1 MAQSRPSSLTHDE
14 SRRRLYRIIE
24 DPELSL
30 AEKREGVLELGTDYL
45 GVDLG
50 FVSSV
55 DLVAGTFE
63 VTAST
68 DDGVLQ
74 EGASFPL
81 SRTYCRK
88 CIEADSALAV
98 SDALEEGWREDPAY
112 AEHGLGCYL
121 GTPLRVDGEVVGTLC
136 FADERTREPAFTPT
150 ERAFVELT
158 AQVYGRERETAEYE
172 RELERRERDLDRRQQ
187 ALERSERKYES
198 LVEEAPDAVFLAEA
212 ETGTIVEAN
221 EAAAELTGYTEG
233 GLVGR
238 GMEVFNPAED
248 PAYWEQFQHSLDADG
263 SITRHEDGTPVR
275 IERADG
281 TTVPV
286 EISAS
291 YLELDG
297 RTYVQ
302 GIARDISDRREREE
316 ELRLK
321 DRAIDA
327 APVGVTIA
335 DAGGDN
341 GLVYANGQFQEMT
354 GYGWDELAGENC
366 RKLQGPGTDRTP
378 VDGIRA
384 ALSAEEPVH
393 TELLNYRKDGTPFWN
408 ELLIAP
414 VEDGRGETTHFV
426 GFQRDVTDRKRKER
440 LIQVLNRVLRHNLR
454 NGMSVVLARAQHLRE
469 ELDGAAVDGAADLD
483 AITGRAKSLVELGR
497 KANTISGAVGTE
509 GEASATDVVPVVESV
524 ASELRRDHPD
534 SDVSVTAP
542 GSQRVVAPGALRA
555 ALSELGDNAA
565 EHAGPGATVD
575 IDVDSAGD
583 GRVAVRVS
591 DDGPGLPAEEREM
604 LERGFETPLEHSS
617 GLGLWFVNWV
627 VTGAGGEVS
636 ARVED
641 GTTVTVM
648 LRDGSGDGDSDRNGR
663 QAAFGE

>member
-1 MAQSRPSSLTHDE
+1 MAESRPSRLDHEE
-14 SRRRLYRIIE
+14 SRRRLYGVIE

-30 AEKREGVLELGTDYL
+30 AEKREAVLELGTDYL

-50 FVSSV
+50 FVSSI
-55 DLVAGTFE
+55 DLAADTFE
-63 VTAST
+63 VVAST
-68 DDGVLQ
+68 DDGVL
-74 EGASFPL
+74 EAGATFPL

-88 CIEADSALAV
+88 CLEADSALAV
-98 SDALEEGWREDPAY
+98 SDAPEEGWKGDPAY

-121 GTPLRVDGEVVGTLC
+121 GTPLRVGGEVVGTLC
-136 FADERTREPAFTPT
+136 FADERAREPEFTPT
-150 ERAFVELT
+150 ERAFVELA
-158 AQVYGRERETAEYE
+158 AQVYGRERETAEHE

-198 LVEEAPDAVFLAEA
+198 LVKEAPNAIFLAEA

-221 EAAAELTGYTEG
+221 EAATELTGYDEPE
-233 GLVGR
+233 LVGTNIR
-238 GMEVFNPAED
+238 SFNPSDGLRHWAEF
-248 PAYWEQFQHSLDADG
+248 ERSLEAEG
-263 SITRHEDGTPVR
+263 SISRYEDGTPVR
-275 IERADG
+275 IRRADG
-281 TTVPV
+281 TAVPV
-286 EISAS
+286 EINAS
-291 YLELDG
+291 HVELEG

-302 GIARDISDRREREE
+302 GVIRDISDRREREE

-335 DAGGDN
+335 EAGGDN
-341 GLVYANGQFQEMT
+341 GLVYANEQFQELT

-366 RKLQGPGTDRTP
+366 RKLQGPGTDQEP
-378 VDGIRA
+378 VDEIRA
-384 ALSAEEPVH
+384 ALSADEPVH

-426 GFQRDVTDRKRKER
+426 GFQRDVTDRTRKER

-454 NGMSVVLARAQHLRE
+454 NGMSVVLARTERLRE
-469 ELDGAAVDGAADLD
+469 ELDGAAVDATSDLD
-483 AITGRAKSLVELGR
+483 AVTDRARSLVELGR
-497 KANTISGAVGTE
+497 KANTISNAIGAE
-509 GEASATDVVPVVESV
+509 GEASATDAVQVVESV

-542 GSQRVVAPGALRA
+542 GSQPVVATDGLRA
-555 ALSELGDNAA
+555 ALAELGDNAA
-565 EHAGPGATVD
+565 EHAGPEATVEFE
-575 IDVDSAGD
+575 VEAVEGN
-583 GRVAVRVS
+583 RVAVRVT

-604 LERGFETPLEHSS
+604 LDRGFETPLEHSS

-627 VTGAGGEVS
+627 VTGVGGSVDADVDGE
-636 ARVED
+636 
-641 GTTVTVM
+641 GTTVTVT
-648 LRDGSGDGDSDRNGR
+648 LQKPTDAGEGQCG

>member
-1 MAQSRPSSLTHDE
+1 MAETRPSSPDHEE
-14 SRRRLYRIIE
+14 SRRRLYGVIE

-30 AEKREGVLELGTDYL
+30 ADKREAVLELGTDYL

-55 DLVAGTFE
+55 DLAAGTFE

-68 DDGVLQ
+68 DDRVL
-74 EGASFPL
+74 ETGATFPL

-98 SDALEEGWREDPAY
+98 SDALEEGWTGDPAY
-112 AEHGLGCYL
+112 GEHGLGCYL

-136 FADERTREPAFTPT
+136 FADERAREPEFTPT
-150 ERAFVELT
+150 ERAFVELA
-158 AQVYGRERETAEYE
+158 AQVYGRERETADHE
-172 RELERRERDLDRRQQ
+172 RELERRERDLDRRQRE
-187 ALERSERKYES
+187 LERSERKYES
-198 LVEEAPDAVFLAEA
+198 LVEEAPDAVFLADA

-221 EAAAELTGYTEG
+221 EAAAELTGYTEE
-233 GLVGR
+233 GLVGWN
-238 GMEVFNPAED
+238 MEAFNPAED
-248 PAYWEQFQHSLDADG
+248 PAYWEQFQHSLGADG

-341 GLVYANGQFQEMT
+341 GLVYANEQFRELT

-366 RKLQGPGTDRTP
+366 RRLQGPGTDQAP
-378 VDGIRA
+378 VDEVRA
-384 ALSAEEPVH
+384 ALSAEETVD
-393 TELLNYRKDGTPFWN
+393 TELLNYRRDGTPFWN
-408 ELLIAP
+408 ELLVAP

-426 GFQRDVTDRKRKER
+426 GFQRDVTDRVRKER

-454 NGMSVVLARAQHLRE
+454 NGMSVVLARAQRLRE
-469 ELDGAAVDGAADLD
+469 ELDGAAIDGAADLD
-483 AITGRAKSLVELGR
+483 AITDRARSLVELGR
-497 KANTISGAVGTE
+497 KANTISSAVGAE
-509 GEASATDVVPVVESV
+509 GEPSSTDVVPVAESV
-524 ASELRRDHPD
+524 ASELRRGHPD

-542 GSQRVVAPGALRA
+542 GSQRVVATDGLRA
-555 ALSELGDNAA
+555 ALAELGDNAA

-575 IDVDSAGD
+575 IEVERVGN
-583 GRVAVRVS
+583 GRVAVRVA

-604 LERGFETPLEHSS
+604 LDRGFETPLEHSS

-627 VTGAGGEVS
+627 ATGVGGSVD
-636 ARVED
+636 ARADGE
-641 GTTVTVM
+641 GTTVTVT
-648 LRDGSGDGDSDRNGR
+648 LQEPTDTDGEQYG